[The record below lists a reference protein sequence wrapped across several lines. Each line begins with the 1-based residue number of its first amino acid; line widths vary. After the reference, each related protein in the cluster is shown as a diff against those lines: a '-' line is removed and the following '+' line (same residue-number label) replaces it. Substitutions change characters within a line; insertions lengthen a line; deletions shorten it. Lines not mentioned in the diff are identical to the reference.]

1 MAANQSAEALEQHSQ
16 TLKAKFEL
24 LHKQTTQLRDQGK
37 TKEALAKMK
46 LMKQVK
52 AQYEECLVSLE
63 KAKKEEAQQA
73 LIK

>member
-1 MAANQSAEALEQHSQ
+1 MMAANQSAEALEQHSQ

-46 LMKQVK
+46 LMK
-52 AQYEECLVSLE
+52 
-63 KAKKEEAQQA
+63 
-73 LIK
+73 